1 MSVFMLDTNA
11 LNYIGNSTT
20 FFEKIISSV
29 KAGEIT
35 LYITHI
41 QLGEIN
47 AIPDSKEELRSKLQS
62 FIQDCCKRVPTTGV
76 IFGISAFGE
85 CGFSNGEE
93 INAITK
99 NSPKMIHDA
108 LIAASANSGSD
119 YLVTNDGDLRKRVV
133 KELPRLALLTNEE
146 FQKWFDGKKDPS

>member
-11 LNYIGNSTT
+11 LNYIGKNTT

-29 KAGEIT
+29 KSGEIS

-47 AIPDSKEELRSKLQS
+47 AIPASEAELRSRLQS
-62 FIQDCCKRVPTTGV
+62 FIQDYCKRVPTTGV
-76 IFGISAFGE
+76 ICGISACGE
-85 CGFSNGEE
+85 CGFSNGKD

-99 NSPKMIHDA
+99 NSPKMIYDA
-108 LIAASANSGSD
+108 LIAATANSGSD
-119 YLVTNDGDLRKRVV
+119 YLVTDDDDLRKRVV

-146 FQKWFDGKKDPS
+146 FQKIFLNK